1 MENEKEN
8 KFLVAVDLK
17 AVNVTDKVDIVA
29 AEKADRSTGV
39 NKHRSRATWLTR
51 QVTSLRLAEG
61 ITYNLRHPVKCD
73 LSRRPV
79 L

>member
-8 KFLVAVDLK
+8 KFLAAVDLK
-17 AVNVTDKVDIVA
+17 ALNVTNKLDKVA

-39 NKHRSRATWLTR
+39 NKHRSRATSLTR
-51 QVTSLRLAEG
+51 QVASLRFAE
-61 ITYNLRHPVKCD
+61 ISCQ
-73 LSRRPV
+73 V